1 MSAAPRRPIAGR
13 KSGVMRAAHTANGDV
28 TVRLATV
35 DDIDALVRMRAA
47 LIREHAGSAIYGRPR
62 QDLEARARALF
73 AEQLAD
79 GQQSCFVAERG
90 GATVGCLRVRESRS
104 SPLLLPSRYGY
115 LSSAYVL
122 PEERREGVL
131 SILVEHA
138 LAWCRS
144 RGLVE
149 VRLHVDA
156 MNDGAAKAWE
166 ALGFRVAEHL
176 RHRVLTGG

>member
-1 MSAAPRRPIAGR
+1 MSVPPRPSIAGR
-13 KSGVMRAAHTANGDV
+13 KSGVMRAAHTDRGDI
-28 TVRLATV
+28 TVRVATT

-47 LIREHAGSAIYGRPR
+47 LIREHAGSPIYGRPR
-62 QDLEARARALF
+62 QDLEVRARTLF

-79 GQQSCFVAERG
+79 GAQACFVAERD
-90 GATVGCLRVRESRS
+90 GAPVGCVRVRESRS

-131 SILVEHA
+131 KILVEHA
-138 LAWCRS
+138 LAWCRA

-156 MNDGAAKAWE
+156 QNDGAAQAWD
-166 ALGFRVAEHL
+166 ALGFTVAEHL
-176 RHRVLTGG
+176 RHRVLTDS